1 MEETKSTTIELKDIE
16 TMPQREFNDMM
27 SEILKTRYPEADEVL
42 VNMEKYYHGVDFLTK
57 STMSYR
63 VKVNV
68 QYN

>member
-1 MEETKSTTIELKDIE
+1 
-16 TMPQREFNDMM
+16 MPQREFNDMM

>member
-1 MEETKSTTIELKDIE
+1 
-16 TMPQREFNDMM
+16 MPQREFNDMM

-42 VNMEKYYHGVDFLTK
+42 VNMETYYYGVDFLAK
-57 STMSYR
+57 STMSYT